1 MPKIDKSTISSKE
14 KIVEKFK
21 KITKHEN
28 ILSTHEELK
37 PYETDALSAY
47 KEKPLIVVLPEN
59 TNSESIEKYFS
70 GTNLSEKEST
80 IYYLA
85 LNNKYLEVKSLS
97 RNGLVSEN
105 PPTPNKKEQMFQVH
119 KINNNENDENL

>member
-1 MPKIDKSTISSKE
+1 MTKLAMPKIDKSTISLKD

-59 TNSESIEKYFS
+59 T
-70 GTNLSEKEST
+70 KE
-80 IYYLA
+80 
-85 LNNKYLEVKSLS
+85 
-97 RNGLVSEN
+97 VSE
-105 PPTPNKKEQMFQVH
+105 
-119 KINNNENDENL
+119 ILA